1 MKTTIFD
8 FLNDISYD
16 KKNILSEENKSELKP
31 FFLNRWLSMR
41 IDTIMYAQEMNQN
54 HHLPKD
60 MQYDYYLHSIK
71 KQKRRFNY
79 IKNKRQ
85 DEIDLICEYHGYKE
99 SLAKEIL
106 NLFTQED
113 FDYMRIKLNKGGQ
126 NAIKKVK

>member
-8 FLNDISYD
+8 FLNDITYN
-16 KKNILSEENKSELKP
+16 KKNILSDENKSELKP

-54 HHLPKD
+54 HYLPKE

-71 KQKRRFNY
+71 KQKRRFQY

-85 DEIDLICEYHGYKE
+85 DEIDIIREYHGYKE

-106 NLFTQED
+106 NIFTPED
-113 FDYMRIKLNKGGQ
+113 FDYMRMKLNKGGQ
-126 NAIKKVK
+126 NVSKKTK